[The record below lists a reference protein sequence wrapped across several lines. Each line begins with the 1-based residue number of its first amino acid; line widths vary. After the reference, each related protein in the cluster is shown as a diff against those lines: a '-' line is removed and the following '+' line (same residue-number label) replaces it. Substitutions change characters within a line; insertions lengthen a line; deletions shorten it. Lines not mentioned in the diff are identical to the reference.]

1 MNDLQR
7 KEFDLFAAFTAVCDR
22 LGLPYFLVCGSA
34 LGAVK
39 YKGFIPW
46 DDDMDVGM
54 LRGDYERFLRE
65 APALLPEYYFLQSYK
80 SEPAYPSSSPSC
92 GTAAPPTWKR
102 GSLTSKSI
110 TVCT

>member
-54 LRGDYERFLRE
+54 LRGDYERFLKA
-65 APALLPEYYFLQSYK
+65 APAVLNAISMI
-80 SEPAYPSSSPSC
+80 PAS
-92 GTAAPPTWKR
+92 T
-102 GSLTSKSI
+102 SLTS
-110 TVCT
+110 